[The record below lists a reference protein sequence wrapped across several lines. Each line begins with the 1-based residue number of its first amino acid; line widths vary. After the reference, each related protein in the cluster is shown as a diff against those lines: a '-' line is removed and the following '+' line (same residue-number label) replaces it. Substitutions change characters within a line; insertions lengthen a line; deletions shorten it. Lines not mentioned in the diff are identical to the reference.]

1 MDVDQQQ
8 NQNEVVGGG
17 QHGDPPPDPRY
28 HNVPAPRGNENQ
40 LLRCQKLMSQCP
52 KYNRTT
58 PWRQF
63 VFEFRSWIEA
73 FNITEAGDEFIKN
86 AIVWAMRG
94 QAQDM
99 INLHREGTRTYTENV
114 TWRDYAGAIEMIFAP
129 RAESQL
135 AKQEFKSYKQGNT
148 EDMSSYLATKRA
160 LYEVAYP
167 NNTGN
172 FDTLFDEVINGIVN
186 REVKRELRM
195 RNPQNAEAMEVAA
208 VQIVANVRAAYENGY
223 GLSESKDGLYHTTML
238 GVRRNQ
244 EEPMDVNAMR
254 RKLKSMEDT
263 IAAFRRE
270 GEKGKCFNCNK
281 PGHLAK
287 DCRAPKRPGGP
298 GGGSTYQGQGRGR
311 GRGGYRPNPS
321 SGGEFKYE
329 CHYCH
334 KKGHKIA
341 DCFKKKAD
349 ESKKKDHSGGRKV
362 QDMNDQEEEENA
374 SGYQRFLGPRGETE
388 DN

>member
-1 MDVDQQQ
+1 MDVDQQ
-8 NQNEVVGGG
+8 NQVVGE
-17 QHGDPPPDPRY
+17 QPPPNPRNQ
-28 HNVPAPRGNENQ
+28 NVPAPRGNDNQ

-63 VFEFRSWIEA
+63 VFEFKSWIEA
-73 FNITEAGDEFIKN
+73 FNIIEAGDEFIKN

-99 INLHREGTRTYTENV
+99 INLHREGTPTYTNNV
-114 TWRDYAGAIEMIFAP
+114 TWRDYAAAIERIFAP

-148 EDMSSYLATKRA
+148 EDISSYLATKRA
-160 LYEVAYP
+160 LHDVAYP

-172 FDTLFDEVINGIVN
+172 FDNLFDEVINGIVN

-195 RNPQNAEAMEVAA
+195 RNPQNAEEMEIAA
-208 VQIVANVRAAYENGY
+208 VQIVANVRAAYEHGY

-244 EEPMDVNAMR
+244 EEPMDVNAMK
-254 RKLKSMEDT
+254 RKLKSMEET
-263 IAAFRRE
+263 IAAFQRN
-270 GEKGKCFNCNK
+270 GEKAKCFNCNK

-287 DCRAPKRPGGP
+287 DCRAPKRPGG
-298 GGGSTYQGQGRGR
+298 GSTYQGQGRGR
-311 GRGGYRPNPS
+311 GRGGYRPNPP
-321 SGGEFKYE
+321 SGGNFQYE

-341 DCFKKKAD
+341 DCFQKKAD
-349 ESKKKDHSGGRKV
+349 DKKKKDNSGGRKV
-362 QDMNDQEEEENA
+362 QDMNNQEEEGNV
-374 SGYQRFLGPRGETE
+374 SGYERFLYPTGETE